1 MRGKA
6 EQLLVTPRRALVT
19 SERGPNLGGM
29 GPSDPPK
36 QCPAPPPES
45 LSLYSGV
52 GPGVCVYLR
61 SALWPGALHG
71 KARELLM

>member
-36 QCPAPPPES
+36 QCPAPRPES